1 MFNKDVLNF
10 HVEKF
15 DLGAFNLNFGG
26 VDGGKIDPSLGVG
39 LRRSD
44 TKEPIAIVSDSYEPV
59 QYLALVENLEQSIS
73 DKIGLNVIIKNNKR
87 NRGTITLSY
96 HDIEQLNKIIDIIKS
111 NY

>member
-15 DLGAFNLNFGG
+15 DLGAFNLIHEGT
-26 VDGGKIDPSLGVG
+26 GGKIDPSLGVG

-73 DKIGLNVIIKNNKR
+73 MSGIDLMVP
-87 NRGTITLSY
+87 TL
-96 HDIEQLNKIIDIIKS
+96 KPT
-111 NY
+111 